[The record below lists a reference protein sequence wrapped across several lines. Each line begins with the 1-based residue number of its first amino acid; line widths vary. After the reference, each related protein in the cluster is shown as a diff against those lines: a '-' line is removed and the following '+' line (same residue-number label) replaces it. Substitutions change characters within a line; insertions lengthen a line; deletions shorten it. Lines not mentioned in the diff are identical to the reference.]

1 MELSVIL
8 NNDLIRLHYH
18 SYLLARCHMKKYQ
31 FIFFITLG
39 LFFLV
44 MNSVSSS
51 ELGIPLLGAIISFL
65 LASESFRRRK

>member
-1 MELSVIL
+1 MQ
-8 NNDLIRLHYH
+8 
-18 SYLLARCHMKKYQ
+18 KYQ
-31 FIFFITLG
+31 FIFFMTLG

>member
-1 MELSVIL
+1 MQ
-8 NNDLIRLHYH
+8 
-18 SYLLARCHMKKYQ
+18 KYQ
-31 FIFFITLG
+31 FIFFMTLG

-44 MNSVSSS
+44 MNSVSAS